1 MNLLANKPLSVVQ
14 QISLWL
20 GWWDL
25 SKETRI
31 SFWLNAQLK
40 LKGPGFPKS
49 KWRTWRPP
57 TPGTS
62 SGHRVGLSENTRG
75 WIMLSFFSRIWPFV
89 TLWTVAYQAPLYMGV
104 GLDPSI
110 FEYAS
115 LPGKVFCETPQHFC
129 DFMQTK
135 TTWSWIEFKQRKLQ
149 TKFLLKFSPLSADIF
164 NFHFPASA
172 RFAIETWMFSLNSSQ
187 WTLDW
192 RGTL

>member
-1 MNLLANKPLSVVQ
+1 MRFVKRNKNIILAKCTVEV
-14 QISLWL
+14 
-20 GWWDL
+20 
-25 SKETRI
+25 ERTRI
-31 SFWLNAQLK
+31 SKIEVENME
-40 LKGPGFPKS
+40 
-49 KWRTWRPP
+49 TP

-135 TTWSWIEFKQRKLQ
+135 TT
-149 TKFLLKFSPLSADIF
+149 
-164 NFHFPASA
+164 
-172 RFAIETWMFSLNSSQ
+172 
-187 WTLDW
+187 
-192 RGTL
+192 